1 MFLTSSSGRGPPP
14 TWKPSFVPASG
25 PLGGWFGARP
35 GVTVGCSALSPDTS
49 MAAFA
54 TSQHAAVVA
63 ITDVDVAAAAL
74 MKKVLLLLAGN
85 WSDSEFLSN
94 RSSISDAMS
103 SSLYSMCSIVIGN
116 IAACGVS
123 YS

>member
-1 MFLTSSSGRGPPP
+1 
-14 TWKPSFVPASG
+14 
-25 PLGGWFGARP
+25 
-35 GVTVGCSALSPDTS
+35 

-63 ITDVDVAAAAL
+63 ITDVDVATAAL
-74 MKKVLLLLAGN
+74 MKKVLLVLVGN

-94 RSSISDAMS
+94 RSNSSDAIIS
-103 SSLYSMCSIVIGN
+103 ILYSICSIVIES
-116 IAACGVS
+116 IAACCVS